1 MEQVKLYC
9 AGVCRGEITLRPEG
23 GRTEVLAVMPDP
35 GDGLYRVE
43 LLGERGGLMLG
54 VMEPAGRELT
64 VCRRLYSRDVA
75 GLGRLLRGEARC
87 SFRFGDGAGWRET
100 SCPAQLFRSSFL
112 HSRLKSYGRAWWR
125 REGNRLLLALP
136 LEQGKPFPLEAMF
149 CFSRVER
156 VAGCRCAVYAFD
168 GQEEPVL

>member
-23 GRTEVLAVMPDP
+23 GRTEVRAVMPDP

-64 VCRRLYSRDVA
+64 VCRRLYSPGCGGA
-75 GLGRLLRGEARC
+75 WPPSAGEARC

-112 HSRLKSYGRAWWR
+112 HSRLKSYGRA
-125 REGNRLLLALP
+125 LVA
-136 LEQGKPFPLEAMF
+136 QGGESAAAGASPGAGKAFPLEAMF

>member
-87 SFRFGDGAGWRET
+87 SFRFGDGASPGAGKAL
-100 SCPAQLFRSSFL
+100 SAGGDVLFFPGGAGGGVPVRGI
-112 HSRLKSYGRAWWR
+112 RL
-125 REGNRLLLALP
+125 
-136 LEQGKPFPLEAMF
+136 
-149 CFSRVER
+149 
-156 VAGCRCAVYAFD
+156 
-168 GQEEPVL
+168 

>member
-64 VCRRLYSRDVA
+64 VCRRLYSRDVTAPA
-75 GLGRLLRGEARC
+75 G
-87 SFRFGDGAGWRET
+87 
-100 SCPAQLFRSSFL
+100 
-112 HSRLKSYGRAWWR
+112 
-125 REGNRLLLALP
+125 
-136 LEQGKPFPLEAMF
+136 GKPAVPLSCSGAAF
-149 CFSRVER
+149 CT
-156 VAGCRCAVYAFD
+156 AA
-168 GQEEPVL
+168 